1 MSSLKAN
8 AADIADMRISTKVRH
23 ARRLRGLTL
32 KEVAETAGCSESLLS
47 KIENG
52 NTNPSLKML
61 QRLALA
67 LGLTV
72 GQFFAQENQSGNVV
86 MRAASRSRFA
96 TGRDGMGDEVEPL
109 APHTGGDL
117 LECHLHHIPPGGGSG
132 GNFQHQGE
140 EFGYVLEGEMELIV
154 DGEKHNARTGDS
166 FRFSSEKI
174 HSWSN
179 KGNKTARVLW
189 INTPPTF

>member
-1 MSSLKAN
+1 MNGSRGNGAEV
-8 AADIADMRISTKVRH
+8 ADIRISSKVRH

-52 NTNPSLKML
+52 NANPSLKML
-61 QRLALA
+61 QRLASA

-72 GQFFAQENQSGNVV
+72 GQFFAQESQSGNVV
-86 MRAASRSRFA
+86 MRAASRSRFS
-96 TGRDGMGDEVEPL
+96 TGRDGKGDEVEPL
-109 APHTGGDL
+109 APHTGSDL

-154 DGEKHNARTGDS
+154 DGQKHNAGAGDA
-166 FRFSSEKI
+166 FRFSSERV

-179 KGNKTARVLW
+179 KGKKTVRVLW